1 MPAKADE
8 GNLPYEFCF
17 LGLVYKHYAG
27 FPEKACSVDRASG
40 ESAAR
45 SRPGKQGPASSG
57 KSGKTRKPGIPE
69 AGIKGVSYGCRFVKY
84 AAGTVIRYGQ
94 KDSGVGR
101 MGKRITQLGRWI
113 SAGKCAKTSK
123 LVIPEAGVI
132 GASYGGRTVK

>member
-1 MPAKADE
+1 M
-8 GNLPYEFCF
+8 
-17 LGLVYKHYAG
+17 YKHYAG
-27 FPEKACSVDRASG
+27 FPEKACRVDRASG

-69 AGIKGVSYGCRFVKY
+69 AGIKGVRYGCRFVKY

-101 MGKRITQLGRWI
+101 RCKRIPELGRWI
-113 SAGKCAKTSK
+113 SSGKSGKTRK
-123 LVIPEAGVI
+123 LGIPEAGVN
-132 GASYGGRTVK
+132 GASYGGRSVKYAAEMVI